1 MSQNGTAKIE
11 RPHRPLILRPLIGP
25 ILIFLLA
32 CYLYFLAGKIDAP
45 PSPEQLGAAFWP
57 KMILLFLMIS
67 CGIKGGEIL
76 WGRAKGETEANL
88 AGASASEVNTL
99 KLVVMIFLVIAAV
112 YFMDVIG
119 FPLANFLFL
128 LLFMRIAGLRKKTV
142 LFLTSFFGTILLL
155 YLFVKVVYLPLP
167 KGQWLFDDM
176 TIGLYRILHII

>member
-1 MSQNGTAKIE
+1 MSQNGTVQIE
-11 RPHRPLILRPLIGP
+11 SPHRPLILRSLIGP

-32 CYLYFLAGKIDAP
+32 CYLYFLTGKIDAP

-57 KMILLFLMIS
+57 RMILLFLMIS

-76 WGRAKGETEANL
+76 RGRAKGKTEANL
-88 AGASASEVNTL
+88 AGAAEVNTL
-99 KLVVMIFLVIAAV
+99 KLGVMIVLVIAAV

-128 LLFMRIAGLRKKTV
+128 LLFMRIAGLRKKIV
-142 LFLTSFFGTILLL
+142 LFLTSFLGTILLL

>member
-1 MSQNGTAKIE
+1 MSQNGTADIE
-11 RPHRPLILRPLIGP
+11 SPRRPLILRSLIGP

-32 CYLYFLAGKIDAP
+32 CYLYFLTGKIDAP

-57 KMILLFLMIS
+57 RMILLFLMIS

-76 WGRAKGETEANL
+76 WGRAKGVTEENP
-88 AGASASEVNTL
+88 AGGAEVDTL
-99 KLVVMIFLVIAAV
+99 KLVVMIVLVIAAV